1 MLISDVMVAARAHF
15 RTLDKYRSV
24 REAADTF
31 SDTQV
36 GLLVVCGGE
45 GETIGVVSKSDL
57 VRHLARSGRIDAPLV
72 EVMSQSVIS
81 TSPTAD
87 LRRIWQFMVQRRLQN
102 MPLIDVERKPVG
114 MLDIRDAFQA
124 ILRNEERQELELI
137 NYIAGNGYR

>member
-1 MLISDVMVAARAHF
+1 
-15 RTLDKYRSV
+15 
-24 REAADTF
+24 
-31 SDTQV
+31 
-36 GLLVVCGGE
+36 
-45 GETIGVVSKSDL
+45 
-57 VRHLARSGRIDAPLV
+57 
-72 EVMSQSVIS
+72 MSQSVIS